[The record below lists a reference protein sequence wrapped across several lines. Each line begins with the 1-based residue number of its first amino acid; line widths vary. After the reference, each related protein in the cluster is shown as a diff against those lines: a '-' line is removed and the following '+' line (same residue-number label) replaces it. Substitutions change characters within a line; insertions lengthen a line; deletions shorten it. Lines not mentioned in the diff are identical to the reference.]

1 MHKKYFLF
9 STLLISLFFI
19 SCKKQYA
26 CQCSTTYN
34 KPGSYNYTVS
44 SIEKIDSKTTKK
56 RAGEICDHSEKQL
69 NKNSLDYKSGSETLT
84 TSCAVK

>member
-1 MHKKYFLF
+1 MLKKHFTL
-9 STLLISLFFI
+9 SVLLICLSFV
-19 SCKKQYA
+19 SCKKQYS

-56 RAGEICDHSEKQL
+56 RAEQICAHTEKQL
-69 NKNSLDYKSGSETLT
+69 HKNSLDYKSVSETLT
-84 TSCAVK
+84 TSCTVK